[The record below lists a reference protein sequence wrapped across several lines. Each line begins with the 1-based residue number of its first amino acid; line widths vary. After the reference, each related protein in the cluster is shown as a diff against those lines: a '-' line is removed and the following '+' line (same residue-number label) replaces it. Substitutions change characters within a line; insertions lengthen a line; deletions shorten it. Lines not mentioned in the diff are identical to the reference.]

1 MSCLIIHN
9 SDVRNIIKKI
19 INSRH
24 VDFDTITS
32 NSRDKHVINVRKE
45 ICHELSKIGIKN
57 SDISSLLNIDVN
69 TVRKYR
75 KNNENRFK

>member
-19 INSRH
+19 INRRH

-57 SDISSLLNIDVN
+57 SDISSLLNKNIN
-69 TVRKYR
+69 TIIKYI
-75 KNNENRFK
+75 KKHNNEN

>member
-19 INSRH
+19 INRRH

-32 NSRDKHVINVRKE
+32 NSRDKYVINVRKE

-57 SDISSLLNIDVN
+57 SDISSLLNKNIN
-69 TVRKYR
+69 TIIKYI
-75 KNNENRFK
+75 KKHNNEN

>member
-19 INSRH
+19 INRRH
-24 VDFDTITS
+24 VNFDTITS

-57 SDISSLLNIDVN
+57 SDISSLLNKNIN
-69 TVRKYR
+69 TIIKYI
-75 KNNENRFK
+75 KKHNNEN

>member
-19 INSRH
+19 INRRH

-32 NSRDKHVINVRKE
+32 NSRDKYVINVRKE

-57 SDISSLLNIDVN
+57 SDISLLLNKNIN
-69 TVRKYR
+69 TIIKYI
-75 KNNENRFK
+75 KKHNNEN

>member
-1 MSCLIIHN
+1 MSFLIIHN

-19 INSRH
+19 INRRH
-24 VDFDTITS
+24 VDFDTIIS

-57 SDISSLLNIDVN
+57 SDISSLLNKNIN
-69 TVRKYR
+69 TIIKYI
-75 KNNENRFK
+75 KKHKNEN

>member
-19 INSRH
+19 INRRH

-57 SDISSLLNIDVN
+57 SDISFLLNKNIN
-69 TVRKYR
+69 TIIKYI
-75 KNNENRFK
+75 KKHNNEN

>member
-19 INSRH
+19 INRRH

-45 ICHELSKIGIKN
+45 ICHELSKIGVKN
-57 SDISSLLNIDVN
+57 SDISSLLNKNVYTII
-69 TVRKYR
+69 KYI
-75 KNNENRFK
+75 KNYKNES

>member
-19 INSRH
+19 INRRH

-57 SDISSLLNIDVN
+57 SDISSLLNKNIN
-69 TVRKYR
+69 TIIKYI
-75 KNNENRFK
+75 KKYNNEN

>member
-19 INSRH
+19 INRRH
-24 VDFDTITS
+24 VNFDTITS

-57 SDISSLLNIDVN
+57 SDISSLLNKNIN
-69 TVRKYR
+69 TIIKYI
-75 KNNENRFK
+75 KKYNNEN